1 MKLLCFASGFSRS
14 KSLVIVMSWHSFV
27 SKAIPDAT
35 SGCAYLPFATLI
47 FLVQCMHEGIKYA

>member
-1 MKLLCFASGFSRS
+1 MKSLCFASGFARS
-14 KSLVIVMSWHSFV
+14 KSLVMSWHSFV

-47 FLVQCMHEGIKYA
+47 FSVQCMHEGIKYA